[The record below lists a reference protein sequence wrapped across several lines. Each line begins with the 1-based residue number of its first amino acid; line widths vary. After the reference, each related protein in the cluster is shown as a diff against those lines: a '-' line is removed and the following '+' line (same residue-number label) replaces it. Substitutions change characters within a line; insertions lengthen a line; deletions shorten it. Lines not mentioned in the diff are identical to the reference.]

1 MTLVKPLIWLLG
13 AFALVVI
20 CMIVGAPAPY
30 TSLSPESSGLGI
42 ALGGMIVSRE
52 NLANLFISLKTTFN
66 NAFDSAPSVWQK
78 VAMKVP
84 STTRAND
91 YTWLS
96 NFPRMQKWI
105 GEKVVKALAA
115 FKYTIE
121 NDDWEATVGVKRN
134 DMEDDLL
141 GIYEPQARG
150 AGMSSKQLPDEIVM
164 ELVNGAFTNFCYD
177 GQFFCDTDHPV
188 NGASVSN
195 KTTKKLSNAN
205 LAAVEASIGVA
216 YSGMQL
222 FTDDEGRPLNTTPN
236 ILLVGPLNRSMANLI
251 AKQDKLADNSPNPYH
266 QAFEVVVDARITGY
280 KWFLLDTTKAVMPF
294 IYQERK
300 APVFVSQTDL
310 ASDDVFTRAEYKFG
324 AEARAAGGYGFWQLA
339 YGSDGTVA

>member
-1 MTLVKPLIWLLG
+1 MKLVKPLFWIVG
-13 AFALVVI
+13 AFALAAI
-20 CMIVGAPAPY
+20 CLIVGVPVAHVGGG
-30 TSLSPESSGLGI
+30 SGDILPV
-42 ALGGMIVSRE
+42 ALGGMIVNRE
-52 NLANLFISLKTTFN
+52 NLNNLFISLKTTFN

-78 VAMKVP
+78 IAMKVP

-91 YTWLS
+91 YTWLA
-96 NFPRMQKWI
+96 NFPSMKEWI

-121 NDDWEATVGVKRN
+121 NKDWEATVGVKRN
-134 DMEDDLL
+134 DFEDDQL
-141 GIYEPQARG
+141 GTYEPQAKG
-150 AGMSSKQLPDEIVM
+150 AGMSAKQLPDVIVM
-164 ELVNGAFTNFCYD
+164 GLVNGAFTNVCYD
-177 GQFFCDTDHPV
+177 GQFYCDTDHPV

-195 KTTKKLSNAN
+195 KTTKKLSNAS
-205 LAAVEASIGVA
+205 LAAVEASLGVA
-216 YSGMQL
+216 YSGMEL
-222 FTDDEGRPLNTTPN
+222 FTDDEGRPLNITPT

-266 QAFEVVVDARITGY
+266 GAFEVVVDARITGY

-310 ASDDVFTRAEYKFG
+310 SSDDVFSRGEYKFG
-324 AEARAAGGYGFWQLA
+324 AEARANGGYGFWQLA